1 MVNYENT
8 LQWMFSQLPMYQQK
22 GKQAYRPDLS
32 RMEAFCSHLNSPEKK
47 IKTIHIAGTNGKGS
61 TAHMIAS
68 VLQEAGYRVGLY
80 TSPHLRDFRERIKI
94 NGAFIEKQYIV
105 KFIQNN
111 LNYFDLTS
119 LSFFEMT
126 VGLAFSYFFD
136 KKVDY
141 AVIEVGMGGRLD
153 GTNLIL
159 PELSIITNIGFDH
172 TQFLGNT
179 LPEIANEKAGII
191 KPKTPLII
199 GETHGKTKEVF
210 IERAKMLNSQIIFA
224 DQQKFV
230 GFSSDLKGSYQKKNI
245 QTASIALL
253 RLKIDPKIINSG
265 LMKVIPNTGIQGRWQ
280 ILANNPLTIAD
291 VAHNQEGLD
300 YVIPQIKSQSYNKLH
315 LVLGFVKDK
324 VAEKLLRLFPENA
337 IFYFAAPN
345 IPRAL
350 PIADLEKVSNNL
362 NLNFKTFPTVAQAM
376 SNAQLMAGSD
386 DLIYVGGST
395 FVVAEIL

>member
-1 MVNYENT
+1 
-8 LQWMFSQLPMYQQK
+8 MYQQK

-94 NGAFIEKQYIV
+94 NGAFIEKDYIV

-172 TQFLGNT
+172 IQFLGNT

-199 GETHGKTKEVF
+199 GETHEKTKEVF

-324 VAEKLLRLFPENA
+324 VAEKLLRLFPKNA

-376 SNAQLMAGSD
+376 SKAQSMAGSN

>member
-1 MVNYENT
+1 M
-8 LQWMFSQLPMYQQK
+8 LDQLPMYQSK
-22 GKQAYRPDLS
+22 GKEAYRPNLS
-32 RMEAFCSHLNSPEKK
+32 RMKEFCSYLNSPEKK

-80 TSPHLRDFRERIKI
+80 TSPHLKDFRERIKI
-94 NGAFIEKQYIV
+94 NGAFIEKDYIV

-172 TQFLGNT
+172 IQFLGNT

-199 GETHGKTKEVF
+199 GETHEKTKEVF

-300 YVIPQIKSQSYNKLH
+300 YVIPQIMSQSYNKLH

-324 VAEKLLRLFPENA
+324 VAEKLIKLFPENA

-376 SNAQLMAGSD
+376 SKAQSMAGSN

>member
-1 MVNYENT
+1 
-8 LQWMFSQLPMYQQK
+8 MYQQK

-199 GETHGKTKEVF
+199 GETHEKTKEVF

-300 YVIPQIKSQSYNKLH
+300 YVIPQIMSQSYNKLH

-324 VAEKLLRLFPENA
+324 VAEKLIKLFPENA

-376 SNAQLMAGSD
+376 SNAQSMAGSD

>member
-1 MVNYENT
+1 M
-8 LQWMFSQLPMYQQK
+8 LSQLPMYQQK

-199 GETHGKTKEVF
+199 GETHEKTKEVF

-324 VAEKLLRLFPENA
+324 VAEKLLRLFPKNA

-376 SNAQLMAGSD
+376 LKAQSMAGSN

>member
-1 MVNYENT
+1 MDNYENT

-199 GETHGKTKEVF
+199 GETHEKTKEVF

-376 SNAQLMAGSD
+376 LKAQSMAGSN

>member
-1 MVNYENT
+1 
-8 LQWMFSQLPMYQQK
+8 MYQQK

-47 IKTIHIAGTNGKGS
+47 IKTVHIAGTNGKGS

-94 NGAFIEKQYIV
+94 NGAFIEKDYIV

-199 GETHGKTKEVF
+199 GETHEKTKEVF
-210 IERAKMLNSQIIFA
+210 IERAKILNSQIIFA

-230 GFSSDLKGSYQKKNI
+230 EFSSDLKGNYQKKNI

-376 SNAQLMAGSD
+376 LKAQSMAGSD

>member
-1 MVNYENT
+1 MDNYENT

-68 VLQEAGYRVGLY
+68 VLQEARYRVGLY

-94 NGAFIEKQYIV
+94 NGAFIEKDYIV

-172 TQFLGNT
+172 IQFLGNT

-199 GETHGKTKEVF
+199 GETHEKTKEVF
-210 IERAKMLNSQIIFA
+210 IEKAKMLNSQIIFA

-253 RLKIDPKIINSG
+253 RLKIDPKIINLG
-265 LMKVIPNTGIQGRWQ
+265 LMKVISNTGIQGRWQ
-280 ILANNPLTIAD
+280 ILALNPLTIAD

-362 NLNFKTFPTVAQAM
+362 NLNFKTFPTVVQAM
-376 SNAQLMAGSD
+376 SKAQLMAGSD

>member
-1 MVNYENT
+1 
-8 LQWMFSQLPMYQQK
+8 MYQQK

-94 NGAFIEKQYIV
+94 NGAFIEKDYIV

-159 PELSIITNIGFDH
+159 PELSVITNIGFDH

-191 KPKTPLII
+191 KPRTPIVI
-199 GETHGKTKEVF
+199 GETHEKTKEVF
-210 IERAKMLNSQIIFA
+210 IERAKILNSQMIFA

-230 GFSSDLKGSYQKKNI
+230 EFSSDLKGNYQKKNI

-324 VAEKLLRLFPENA
+324 VAEKLLILFPENA

-376 SNAQLMAGSD
+376 LKAQSMAGSN

>member
-1 MVNYENT
+1 
-8 LQWMFSQLPMYQQK
+8 MYQQK

-32 RMEAFCSHLNSPEKK
+32 RMQAFCSHLNSPEKK

-126 VGLAFSYFFD
+126 VGMAFSYFFD

-199 GETHGKTKEVF
+199 GETHEKTKEVF

-376 SNAQLMAGSD
+376 SKAQLMAGSD

>member
-1 MVNYENT
+1 M
-8 LQWMFSQLPMYQQK
+8 LSQLPMYQQK

-94 NGAFIEKQYIV
+94 NGAFIEKDYIV

-159 PELSIITNIGFDH
+159 PELSVITNIGFDH

-191 KPKTPLII
+191 KPRTPIVI
-199 GETHGKTKEVF
+199 GETHEKTKEVF
-210 IERAKMLNSQIIFA
+210 IERAKILNSQIIFA

-315 LVLGFVKDK
+315 LVLGFVSDK
-324 VAEKLLRLFPENA
+324 VVEKLLRLFPENA

-376 SNAQLMAGSD
+376 LKAQSMAGPD

>member
-1 MVNYENT
+1 
-8 LQWMFSQLPMYQQK
+8 MYQQK

-199 GETHGKTKEVF
+199 GETHEKTKEVF
-210 IERAKMLNSQIIFA
+210 IERAKILNSQIIFA

-230 GFSSDLKGSYQKKNI
+230 GFSSDLRGSYQKKNI

-300 YVIPQIKSQSYNKLH
+300 YVIPQIMSQSYNKLH

-324 VAEKLLRLFPENA
+324 VAEKLIKLFPENA

-376 SNAQLMAGSD
+376 SKAQSMAGSN

>member
-1 MVNYENT
+1 MDNYENT

-199 GETHGKTKEVF
+199 GETHEKTKEVF
-210 IERAKMLNSQIIFA
+210 IEKAKMLNSQIIFA

-324 VAEKLLRLFPENA
+324 VAEKLIKLFPENA

-362 NLNFKTFPTVAQAM
+362 NLNFKTFPTVAQAI

>member
-1 MVNYENT
+1 
-8 LQWMFSQLPMYQQK
+8 MYQRK
-22 GKQAYRPDLS
+22 GKEAYRPDLS

-47 IKTIHIAGTNGKGS
+47 IKTLHIAGTNGKGS
-61 TAHMIAS
+61 TAHMMAS

-80 TSPHLRDFRERIKI
+80 TSPHLKDFRERIKI
-94 NGAFIEKQYIV
+94 NGVFIEKEFIV
-105 KFIQNN
+105 NFIQNN
-111 LNYFDLTS
+111 LNYFNLTN

-126 VGLAFSYFFD
+126 VGLAFTYFVD

-153 GTNLIL
+153 GTNLIQ
-159 PELSIITNIGFDH
+159 PKLSVITNIGFDH
-172 TQFLGNT
+172 TQFLGDT

-191 KPKTPLII
+191 KPKTPLVI
-199 GETHGKTKEVF
+199 GETHAKTKEVF

-245 QTASIALL
+245 QTATIALL
-253 RLKIDPKIINSG
+253 RLKIEPKIIKLG
-265 LMKVIPNTGIQGRWQ
+265 LMKVISNTGIQGRWQ
-280 ILANNPLTIAD
+280 IIANNPLTIVD
-291 VAHNQEGLD
+291 VAHNKEGLD

-324 VAEKLLRLFPENA
+324 AAEKLLKLFPENA
-337 IFYFAAPN
+337 TFYFAAPK

-350 PIADLEKVSNNL
+350 PIADLEKVSKKL
-362 NLNFKTFPTVAQAM
+362 NLNFKTFPSVAQAM
-376 SNAQLMAGSD
+376 SKAQLIAETN

>member
-1 MVNYENT
+1 
-8 LQWMFSQLPMYQQK
+8 MYQRK
-22 GKQAYRPDLS
+22 GKEAYRPDLS

-47 IKTIHIAGTNGKGS
+47 IKTLHIAGTNGKGS
-61 TAHMIAS
+61 TAHMMAS

-80 TSPHLRDFRERIKI
+80 TSPHLKDFRERIKI
-94 NGAFIEKQYIV
+94 NGVFIEKEFIV
-105 KFIQNN
+105 NFIQNN
-111 LNYFDLTS
+111 LNYFNLTS

-126 VGLAFSYFFD
+126 VGLAFSYFVD

-153 GTNLIL
+153 ATNLIK
-159 PELSIITNIGFDH
+159 PKLSVITNIGFDH
-172 TQFLGNT
+172 TQFLGDT
-179 LPEIANEKAGII
+179 LQEIANEKAGII
-191 KPKTPLII
+191 KHKTPLVI
-199 GETHGKTKEVF
+199 GETHAKTKEVF

-245 QTASIALL
+245 QTATIALL
-253 RLKIDPKIINSG
+253 RLKIEPKIIKLG
-265 LMKVIPNTGIQGRWQ
+265 LMKVISNTGIQGRWQ
-280 ILANNPLTIAD
+280 IIANNPLTIVD
-291 VAHNQEGLD
+291 VAHNKEGLD

-324 VAEKLLRLFPENA
+324 AAEKLLKLFPENA
-337 IFYFAAPN
+337 TFYFAAPK

-350 PIADLEKVSNNL
+350 PIADLEKVSKKL
-362 NLNFKTFPTVAQAM
+362 NLNFKTFPSVAQAM
-376 SNAQLMAGSD
+376 SKAQLIAETN

>member
-1 MVNYENT
+1 
-8 LQWMFSQLPMYQQK
+8 MYQQK

-199 GETHGKTKEVF
+199 GETHEKTKEVF
-210 IERAKMLNSQIIFA
+210 IEKAKMLNSQIIFA

-324 VAEKLLRLFPENA
+324 VAEKLIKLFPENA

-376 SNAQLMAGSD
+376 LKAQSMAGSN

>member
-1 MVNYENT
+1 MDNYEKT
-8 LQWMFSQLPMYQQK
+8 LQWMLSQLPMYQQK

-199 GETHGKTKEVF
+199 GETHEKTKEVF

-324 VAEKLLRLFPENA
+324 VAEKLIKLFPENA

-362 NLNFKTFPTVAQAM
+362 NLNFKTFPTVVQAM
-376 SNAQLMAGSD
+376 SKAQLMAGSD

>member
-1 MVNYENT
+1 M
-8 LQWMFSQLPMYQQK
+8 LSQLPMYQQK

-68 VLQEAGYRVGLY
+68 VLQQAGYRVGLY

-94 NGAFIEKQYIV
+94 NGAFIEKHYIV

-191 KPKTPLII
+191 KPRTPIVI
-199 GETHGKTKEVF
+199 GETHEKTKEVF
-210 IERAKMLNSQIIFA
+210 MEKAKMLNSQIIFA

-253 RLKIDPKIINSG
+253 RLKIDPKIINLG
-265 LMKVIPNTGIQGRWQ
+265 LMKVISNTGIQGRWQ
-280 ILANNPLTIAD
+280 ILALNPLTIAD

-324 VAEKLLRLFPENA
+324 EAEKLIKLFPENA

-350 PIADLEKVSNNL
+350 PIADLEKVSNKL
-362 NLNFKTFPTVAQAM
+362 NINFKTFPTVAQAM
-376 SNAQLMAGSD
+376 LKAQSMASSD

>member
-1 MVNYENT
+1 
-8 LQWMFSQLPMYQQK
+8 MYQQK

-94 NGAFIEKQYIV
+94 NGAFIEKDYIV

-199 GETHGKTKEVF
+199 GETHEKTKEVF

-300 YVIPQIKSQSYNKLH
+300 YVIPVSYTH
-315 LVLGFVKDK
+315 LT
-324 VAEKLLRLFPENA
+324 
-337 IFYFAAPN
+337 
-345 IPRAL
+345 L
-350 PIADLEKVSNNL
+350 PTKA
-362 NLNFKTFPTVAQAM
+362 
-376 SNAQLMAGSD
+376 
-386 DLIYVGGST
+386 
-395 FVVAEIL
+395 

>member
-1 MVNYENT
+1 
-8 LQWMFSQLPMYQQK
+8 MYQQK

-199 GETHGKTKEVF
+199 GETHEKTKEVF

-300 YVIPQIKSQSYNKLH
+300 YVIPQIMSQSYNKLH

-324 VAEKLLRLFPENA
+324 VAEKLIKLFPENA

>member
-1 MVNYENT
+1 MDNYENT

-94 NGAFIEKQYIV
+94 NGAFIEKDYIV

-199 GETHGKTKEVF
+199 GETHEKTKEVF

-324 VAEKLLRLFPENA
+324 VAEKLIKLFPENA

-362 NLNFKTFPTVAQAM
+362 NLNFKTFPTVAQAI

>member
-1 MVNYENT
+1 M
-8 LQWMFSQLPMYQQK
+8 LSQLPMYQQK

-32 RMEAFCSHLNSPEKK
+32 RMGAFCSHLNSPEKK

-68 VLQEAGYRVGLY
+68 VLQEDGYRVGLY

-172 TQFLGNT
+172 IQFLGNT

-191 KPKTPLII
+191 KPRTPIVI
-199 GETHGKTKEVF
+199 GETHEKTKEVF
-210 IERAKMLNSQIIFA
+210 IERAKILNSQIIFA

-265 LMKVIPNTGIQGRWQ
+265 LMKVISNTGIQGRWQ

-324 VAEKLLRLFPENA
+324 VVDKLLRLFPKNA

-376 SNAQLMAGSD
+376 LKAQSMAGSD
-386 DLIYVGGST
+386 DLIFVGGST

>member
-1 MVNYENT
+1 MDNYDKT
-8 LQWMFSQLPMYQQK
+8 LQWMLSQLPMYQQK

-47 IKTIHIAGTNGKGS
+47 IKTVHIAGTNGKGS

-94 NGAFIEKQYIV
+94 NGAFIEKDYIV

-159 PELSIITNIGFDH
+159 PELSVITNIGFDH

-191 KPKTPLII
+191 KPRTPIVI
-199 GETHGKTKEVF
+199 GETHEKTKEVF
-210 IERAKMLNSQIIFA
+210 IERAKILNSQIIFA

-230 GFSSDLKGSYQKKNI
+230 EFSSDLKGNYQKKNI

-315 LVLGFVKDK
+315 LVLGFVMDK
-324 VAEKLLRLFPENA
+324 VAEKLLRLFPKNA

-362 NLNFKTFPTVAQAM
+362 NLNYKTFPTVAQAM
-376 SNAQLMAGSD
+376 LKAQSMAGSD

>member
-1 MVNYENT
+1 MDNYENT

-94 NGAFIEKQYIV
+94 NGAFIEKKYIV

-199 GETHGKTKEVF
+199 GETHEKTKEVF

-291 VAHNQEGLD
+291 VAHNQEGFD
-300 YVIPQIKSQSYNKLH
+300 YVIPQIMSQSYNKLH

-324 VAEKLLRLFPENA
+324 VAEKLIKLFPENA

-350 PIADLEKVSNNL
+350 PIADLEKVSNKL
-362 NLNFKTFPTVAQAM
+362 NINFKTFPTVAQAM
-376 SNAQLMAGSD
+376 LKAQSMASSD

>member
-1 MVNYENT
+1 LDNYENT

-94 NGAFIEKQYIV
+94 NGAFIEKDYIV

-199 GETHGKTKEVF
+199 GETHEKTKEVF

-324 VAEKLLRLFPENA
+324 VAEKLIKLFPENA

-362 NLNFKTFPTVAQAM
+362 NLNFKTFPTVAQAI

>member
-1 MVNYENT
+1 
-8 LQWMFSQLPMYQQK
+8 MYQQK

-94 NGAFIEKQYIV
+94 NGAFIEKDYIV

-111 LNYFDLTS
+111 INYFDLTS

-199 GETHGKTKEVF
+199 GETHEKTKEVF

-324 VAEKLLRLFPENA
+324 VAEKLIKLFPENA

-362 NLNFKTFPTVAQAM
+362 NLNFKTFPTVAQAI

>member
-1 MVNYENT
+1 
-8 LQWMFSQLPMYQQK
+8 MYQQK

-199 GETHGKTKEVF
+199 GETHEKTKEVF

-362 NLNFKTFPTVAQAM
+362 NLNFKTFPTVAQAI
-376 SNAQLMAGSD
+376 SNAQSMAGSD

>member
-1 MVNYENT
+1 M
-8 LQWMFSQLPMYQQK
+8 LSQLPMYQQK

-68 VLQEAGYRVGLY
+68 VLQEAGYQVGLY

-94 NGAFIEKQYIV
+94 NGAFIEKHYIV

-111 LNYFDLTS
+111 LNYIDLTS

-191 KPKTPLII
+191 KPRTPIVI
-199 GETHGKTKEVF
+199 GETHEKTKEVF
-210 IERAKMLNSQIIFA
+210 MERAKMLNSKIIFA

-253 RLKIDPKIINSG
+253 RLKIDPKIINLG
-265 LMKVIPNTGIQGRWQ
+265 LMKVISNTGIQGRWQ
-280 ILANNPLTIAD
+280 ILALNPLTIAD

-324 VAEKLLRLFPENA
+324 EAEKLIKLFPENA

-350 PIADLEKVSNNL
+350 PIADLEKVSNKL
-362 NLNFKTFPTVAQAM
+362 NINFKTFPTVAQAM
-376 SNAQLMAGSD
+376 LKAQSMASSD

>member
-1 MVNYENT
+1 M
-8 LQWMFSQLPMYQQK
+8 LSQLPMYQQK

-32 RMEAFCSHLNSPEKK
+32 RMEAFCSHLNSPERK

-172 TQFLGNT
+172 IQFLGNT

-199 GETHGKTKEVF
+199 GETHEKTKEVF

-376 SNAQLMAGSD
+376 LKAQSMAGSN

>member
-1 MVNYENT
+1 M
-8 LQWMFSQLPMYQQK
+8 LSKLPMYQQK

-126 VGLAFSYFFD
+126 VGLAFKYFFD
-136 KKVDY
+136 KKVNY

-191 KPKTPLII
+191 KPRTPLVI
-199 GETHGKTKEVF
+199 GETHTKTEEVF

-230 GFSSDLKGSYQKKNI
+230 GFSSDLKGIYQKKNI
-245 QTASIALL
+245 QTATIALL
-253 RLKIDPKIINSG
+253 RLKIEPKIIKLG
-265 LMKVIPNTGIQGRWQ
+265 LMKVISNTGIQGRWQ

-291 VAHNQEGLD
+291 IAHNQEGLD
-300 YVIPQIKSQSYNKLH
+300 YVIPQIKLQSYNKLH

-324 VAEKLLRLFPENA
+324 VAEKLIKLFPENA
-337 IFYFAAPN
+337 TFYFAAPK
-345 IPRAL
+345 IPRAM
-350 PIADLEKVSNNL
+350 PVEDLEKVSNKL

-376 SNAQLMAGSD
+376 SKAKLIAGSD

>member
-1 MVNYENT
+1 M
-8 LQWMFSQLPMYQQK
+8 LSQLPMYQQK

-68 VLQEAGYRVGLY
+68 VLQEARYRVGLY

-94 NGAFIEKQYIV
+94 NGAFIEKDYIV

-172 TQFLGNT
+172 IQFLGNT

-199 GETHGKTKEVF
+199 GETHEKTKEVF
-210 IERAKMLNSQIIFA
+210 IEKAKMLNSQIIFA

-253 RLKIDPKIINSG
+253 RLKIDPEIINSG

-291 VAHNQEGLD
+291 VAHNQEGFD
-300 YVIPQIKSQSYNKLH
+300 YVIPQIMSQSYNKLH

-324 VAEKLLRLFPENA
+324 VAEKLIKLFPENA

>member
-1 MVNYENT
+1 M
-8 LQWMFSQLPMYQQK
+8 LSQLPMYQQK

-141 AVIEVGMGGRLD
+141 TVVEVGMGGRLD

-199 GETHGKTKEVF
+199 GETHEKTKEVF
-210 IERAKMLNSQIIFA
+210 IKRAKMLNSQIIFA

-253 RLKIDPKIINSG
+253 RLKIDPKIIKSG
-265 LMKVIPNTGIQGRWQ
+265 LMKVISNTGIQGRWQ

-300 YVIPQIKSQSYNKLH
+300 YIIPQIKSQSYNKLH

-350 PIADLEKVSNNL
+350 PIADLEKVANNL
-362 NLNFKTFPTVAQAM
+362 NLNFKTYPTVAQAM
-376 SNAQLMAGSD
+376 SKAQLMAGSD

>member
-1 MVNYENT
+1 MDYDKT
-8 LQWMFSQLPMYQQK
+8 LQWMLSQLPMYQQK

-199 GETHGKTKEVF
+199 GETHEKTKEVF

-324 VAEKLLRLFPENA
+324 VAEKLIKLFPENA

>member
-1 MVNYENT
+1 
-8 LQWMFSQLPMYQQK
+8 MYQQK

-172 TQFLGNT
+172 IQFLGNT

-199 GETHGKTKEVF
+199 GETHEKTKEVF

-376 SNAQLMAGSD
+376 SKAQLMAGSD